1 MTEVINMSKL
11 ALVNKETG
19 EILEDNVLFIGRKPY
34 KVDKG
39 FVKIFVAFLKDV
51 VENPKIAGKS
61 IRLLFYMIEK
71 MDYNTY
77 TITIIPKYAREELRI
92 SEKTFYRWL
101 NDLIEEGLISKVDTY
116 TYVLNP
122 YIGVKGN
129 VSEAMKNDV
138 GV

>member
-1 MTEVINMSKL
+1 MSKL
-11 ALVNKETG
+11 AIINKETG
-19 EILEDNVLFIGRKPY
+19 EIIENDVLLIGRKPY

-39 FVKIFVAFLKDV
+39 FVKVFVAFLKDI

-77 TITIIPKYAREELRI
+77 TITIIPKYVQEELKI
-92 SEKTFYRWL
+92 TKDTYYRWL
-101 NDLIEEGLISKVDTY
+101 NDLIEEKLITKIDTY
-116 TYVLNP
+116 TYKLNP
-122 YIGVKGN
+122 YIAVKGN
-129 VSEAMKNDV
+129 SEKALKNEI